1 MKTLGRTSVL
11 SSPKRLLQ
19 MAPVNPF
26 NFPETLWHLQGARW
40 PATGQRIYVRSND
53 WNMRERCSLVH
64 IGDWHAHEIST
75 IWGSAKR
82 LEICFLVRNIFIKM
96 MANHA
101 HAVDGTSFSCPSWCW
116 TCQWHQHGTT
126 SSEPWSWQLAPSS
139 VCQQQRAHHPCTQ
152 WNLGA
157 ECRHTWRA
165 EFRQVLDGNDAVGT
179 TPHHLPDTPIGV
191 YTFLILSEYWLTPAP
206 NVRKVANRCVFSMIR
221 GSWCSKS
228 RLAKAVGAEVAVQ
241 QRHEKWHA
249 AVARRAFCRSKCTK
263 HLSAGPILD
272 VTMSK
277 NGTPLK
283 RISKSKFTTHHMVG
297 PILEV
302 SIAKNGT
309 PLWRKA
315 HLQVKMRKTPHD
327 RTNFWSS
334 DSEKWHPAVARSSFA
349 SQNVKKLTGWAT
361 FQRSDFQKWH
371 AVVARSAFAS
381 QNLQNTWVLGHF
393 WSSVSWLVS

>member
-11 SSPKRLLQ
+11 SSQKRLLQ

-26 NFPETLWHLQGARW
+26 NFPETLWHLQGVHW

-53 WNMRERCSLVH
+53 WNMHERCSLVH

-96 MANHA
+96 MTNHA

-139 VCQQQRAHHPCTQ
+139 VCRQQRAHHPCTQ

-157 ECRHTWRA
+157 ECRHTWRP

-263 HLSAGPILD
+263 HLSAEPILD

-277 NGTPLK
+277 NGTPAEAHFQVKIHNTPHDRTDFGSVDREKWHAAVAQSAFASQAKSAK
-283 RISKSKFTTHHMVG
+283 RHMIG
-297 PILEV
+297 PIFEV
-302 SIAKNGT
+302 PIRKNGT
-309 PLWRKA
+309 PLSREA
-315 HLQVKMRKTPHD
+315 HLQVKMWKNWRVGPLFNVPISKNDTPLWREAHLQVKICKTLG
-327 RTNFWSS
+327 FW
-334 DSEKWHPAVARSSFA
+334 DIFGA
-349 SQNVKKLTGWAT
+349 Q
-361 FQRSDFQKWH
+361 
-371 AVVARSAFAS
+371 
-381 QNLQNTWVLGHF
+381 
-393 WSSVSWLVS
+393 SVD